1 MTPPAWLQGRELA
14 RFHLERGHQQF
25 VSGEGE
31 GAPQKTDGGGG
42 GGGGEKGEREGGRGV
57 GGGGGRGGGARVTN
71 EAFQERQLRE
81 GMHYVTS
88 SDQEELGS
96 GDRVMNGKAM
106 RRSLF

>member
-1 MTPPAWLQGRELA
+1 MAG
-14 RFHLERGHQQF
+14 
-25 VSGEGE
+25 V
-31 GAPQKTDGGGG
+31 TD
-42 GGGGEKGEREGGRGV
+42 
-57 GGGGGRGGGARVTN
+57 

-88 SDQEELGS
+88 SDQELGS